1 MIECYSGSKPQRI
14 KPKSVQFHLFGGFRN
29 QEQSTAE
36 RFVFD
41 IFEHEP
47 TSIPM
52 KIFKLLVV
60 LLLATGTMNAQKAAV
75 KPLTVD
81 DILAKYYENSG
92 GKVLWDSLK
101 TVRMKGQVS
110 VQGMEI
116 PVTIIQTAAG
126 QQKVS
131 IKFQGQEITQVAF
144 DGEKGWSTDF
154 MTQKAEKMT
163 PETNVNTKQQ
173 VLDFPDALY
182 NYRAKGYLAQLEGTE
197 MIEGQ
202 EAIKVKLIKKPIKL
216 DGQEQEN
223 IVYYFFS
230 PDNYLPLAMRAI
242 SLSGQT
248 KGASVETLLDDY
260 RAVQGLLFPFS
271 SRISYNGQPGEA
283 IQLDDIETNVVV
295 NPTLFEFP
303 K

>member
-1 MIECYSGSKPQRI
+1 
-14 KPKSVQFHLFGGFRN
+14 
-29 QEQSTAE
+29 
-36 RFVFD
+36 
-41 IFEHEP
+41 
-47 TSIPM
+47 M
-52 KIFKLLVV
+52 KTLKLLVV
-60 LLLATGTMNAQKAAV
+60 FLLMASVGQAQKTTA
-75 KPLTVD
+75 KPPTVD
-81 DILAKYYENSG
+81 DILTKYYENSG
-92 GKVLWDSLK
+92 GKARWDSLK
-101 TVRMKGQVS
+101 SVRMQGQVD

-154 MTQKAEKMT
+154 MTQKPEKMT
-163 PETNVNTKQQ
+163 PEANANTKQQ
-173 VLDFPDALY
+173 VLDFPDAFH

-197 MIEGQ
+197 LIEGQ
-202 EAIKVKLIKKPIKL
+202 EAIKVKLIKKPVKL
-216 DGQEQEN
+216 DGQEQDN

-230 PDNYLPLAMRAI
+230 PDNYLPVAMRAT

-260 RAVQGLLFPFS
+260 REVQGLLFPFS
-271 SRISYNGQPGEA
+271 SKISYNGQPGEA
-283 IQLDDIETNVVV
+283 IQLENIETNVTI
-295 NPTLFEFP
+295 NPVLFDFP

>member
-1 MIECYSGSKPQRI
+1 MSTNQR
-14 KPKSVQFHLFGGFRN
+14 QF
-29 QEQSTAE
+29 S
-36 RFVFD
+36 
-41 IFEHEP
+41 
-47 TSIPM
+47 M
-52 KIFKLLVV
+52 KIFKLLIV
-60 LLLATGTMNAQKAAV
+60 LLLASGTTDAQKVAV
-75 KPLTVD
+75 KAPTVD
-81 DILAKYYENSG
+81 DILTKYYENSG
-92 GKVLWDSLK
+92 GKARWDSLK
-101 TVRMKGQVS
+101 SVRMQGQVT

-126 QQKVS
+126 QQKIS

-163 PETNVNTKQQ
+163 PEANANTKQQ
-173 VLDFPDALY
+173 VVDFPDAFY

-197 MIEGQ
+197 LIEGQ
-202 EAIKVKLIKKPIKL
+202 EALKVKLIKKPVKL

-260 RAVQGLLFPFS
+260 REVQGLLFPFS
-271 SRISYNGQPGEA
+271 SKISYNGQPGEA
-283 IQLDDIETNVVV
+283 IQIENIETNVVL
-295 NPTLFEFP
+295 NPALFDFP

>member
-1 MIECYSGSKPQRI
+1 
-14 KPKSVQFHLFGGFRN
+14 
-29 QEQSTAE
+29 
-36 RFVFD
+36 
-41 IFEHEP
+41 
-47 TSIPM
+47 M

-60 LLLATGTMNAQKAAV
+60 LLLATGTMNAQKVAV

-81 DILAKYYENSG
+81 DILTKYYENSG
-92 GKVLWDSLK
+92 GKALWDSLK
-101 TVRMKGQVS
+101 SVRMKGQVS

-131 IKFQGQEITQVAF
+131 IKFQEQEITQVAF

-173 VLDFPDALY
+173 VLDFPDALH

-230 PDNYLPLAMRAI
+230 PDNYLPIAMRTT

-271 SRISYNGQPGEA
+271 SKISYNGQPGEA

-295 NPTLFEFP
+295 SPTLFEFP

>member
-1 MIECYSGSKPQRI
+1 M
-14 KPKSVQFHLFGGFRN
+14 
-29 QEQSTAE
+29 
-36 RFVFD
+36 D
-41 IFEHEP
+41 IFEHESTP
-47 TSIPM
+47 ISM
-52 KIFKLLVV
+52 KIFKLLIV
-60 LLLATGTMNAQKAAV
+60 LLLASGTTDAQKVAV
-75 KPLTVD
+75 KAPTVD
-81 DILAKYYENSG
+81 DILTKYYENSG
-92 GKVLWDSLK
+92 GKARWDSLK
-101 TVRMKGQVS
+101 SVRMQGQVT

-126 QQKVS
+126 QQKIS

-163 PETNVNTKQQ
+163 PEANANTKQQ
-173 VLDFPDALY
+173 VVDFPDAFY

-197 MIEGQ
+197 LIEGQ
-202 EAIKVKLIKKPIKL
+202 EALKVKLIKKPVKL

-242 SLSGQT
+242 SLSGHT

-260 RAVQGLLFPFS
+260 REVQGLLFPFS
-271 SRISYNGQPGEA
+271 SKISYNGQPGEA
-283 IQLDDIETNVVV
+283 IQIENIETNVVL
-295 NPTLFEFP
+295 NPALFDFP